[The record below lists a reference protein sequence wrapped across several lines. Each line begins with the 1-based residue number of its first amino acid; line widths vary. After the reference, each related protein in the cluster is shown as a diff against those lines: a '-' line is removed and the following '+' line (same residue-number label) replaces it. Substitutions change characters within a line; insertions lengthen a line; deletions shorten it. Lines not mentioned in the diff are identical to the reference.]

1 MNTSGGDAAD
11 EIVARRG
18 PAGVFFIGVRWAGA
32 VRGRR
37 RGRKQKAR
45 RWYRETLM
53 PRPMTVLPKRPP
65 AWAAIAAC
73 LALLAAQLPAQSDR
87 TPLNLYGRGATGT
100 NGVVAAA
107 RPEASRV
114 GVEILRMGG
123 NAVDAAVAT
132 GFALG
137 VLEPNASGIGG
148 GGFMLVKL
156 AGMKDAVVIDFR
168 PTAPAA
174 ATPDMYKLDARGR
187 AIDNASVEGG
197 LASAVPGEVRGLL
210 AAFEQYGSRKLTRA
224 QVIQPAIDWAERG
237 VPVTVNL
244 AQIIKDNFGK
254 LSKFENGLAI
264 YANDGFPPEIG
275 DTIVNKD
282 LAATLR
288 LIQAR
293 GADAIYRGD
302 IAARIVAENRKR
314 GGILTA
320 EDLAA
325 YRVKVRAPIAGSYRG
340 YTILTAPPPAGGTH
354 VIQLLNI
361 VEASD
366 LQALGEQSAAAAHV
380 WAEACKLVFADRAR
394 YSADPDFVTVP
405 FAGLASKAYARTL
418 AAQIKADAVLSEPAA
433 GDPFKYESGSTTH
446 FSVMDRDGNMVAVTK
461 TINMFFASGVVV
473 PGTGIIMGDDMDDFD
488 LKPGSVNSIQPG
500 KRMLSSMSPTL
511 VVDPQGRPF
520 MAIGSPGATRIIPT
534 LAQVI
539 SNVIDRG
546 MPIQQAISAPRL
558 YQGRTGGLSIEG
570 RYSINA
576 YNGLVALGHRV
587 AVAPDYDAAFGGVHA
602 VLYDHAAK
610 RLYGGA
616 DPRRDGQAAG
626 Y

>member
-1 MNTSGGDAAD
+1 MTRPS
-11 EIVARRG
+11 IIMQRRTR
-18 PAGVFFIGVRWAGA
+18 A
-32 VRGRR
+32 
-37 RGRKQKAR
+37 
-45 RWYRETLM
+45 
-53 PRPMTVLPKRPP
+53 
-65 AWAAIAAC
+65 
-73 LALLAAQLPAQSDR
+73 LAAAAVLFVALPAHLPAQADR
-87 TPLNLYGRGATGT
+87 TPLNLYGRGATGA

-107 RPEASRV
+107 KPEASQV
-114 GVEILRMGG
+114 GVDILRMGG

-148 GGFMLVKL
+148 GGFMVVKL
-156 AGMKDAVVIDFR
+156 AAMKEAVVIDFR
-168 PTAPAA
+168 PTAPSA
-174 ATPDMYKLDARGR
+174 ATPDMYTLDERGR
-187 AIDNASVEGG
+187 AIGNASVEGG
-197 LASAVPGEVRGLL
+197 LASAVPGEVKGLL
-210 AAFEQYGSRKLTRA
+210 YALEKYGSKKLTRA
-224 QVIQPAIDWAERG
+224 RVIQPAIDWAERG

-254 LSKFENGLAI
+254 LSRFENGLAI
-264 YANDGFPPEIG
+264 YSKDGFPPEIG

-282 LAATLR
+282 LANTLR

-293 GADAIYRGD
+293 GADAVYKGD

-314 GGILTA
+314 GGILA
-320 EDLAA
+320 LDDLAS
-325 YRVKVRAPIAGSYRG
+325 YQVKVRAPITGSYRG
-340 YTILTAPPPAGGTH
+340 YTIVTVPPPSGGTH
-354 VIQLLNI
+354 VLQLLNI
-361 VEASD
+361 LEHSD
-366 LQALGEQSAAAAHV
+366 LAALGEQSAATAHL
-380 WAEACKLVFADRAR
+380 WAEACKLVFADRSR
-394 YSADPDFVTVP
+394 YSADPDFVNVP
-405 FAGLASKAYARTL
+405 YRGLASKAYAKTL
-418 AAQIKADAVLSEPAA
+418 ADQIKPDVVMKAPEA

-446 FSVMDRDGNMVAVTK
+446 FSVMDKDGNMVAVTK

-511 VVDPQGRPF
+511 VLDPRGRPL
-520 MAIGSPGATRIIPT
+520 MAVGSPGATRIIPT

-546 MPIQQAISAPRL
+546 MPIQAAISAPRL
-558 YQGRTGGLSIEG
+558 YQGRSGSLSMEG

-576 YNGLVALGHRV
+576 YNGLLKLGH
-587 AVAPDYDAAFGGVHA
+587 AITVAPDYDAAFGGVHA
-602 VLYDHAAK
+602 VLFDHAA
-610 RLYGGA
+610 RVLHGGA

>member
-1 MNTSGGDAAD
+1 
-11 EIVARRG
+11 
-18 PAGVFFIGVRWAGA
+18 
-32 VRGRR
+32 
-37 RGRKQKAR
+37 
-45 RWYRETLM
+45 M
-53 PRPMTVLPKRPP
+53 PRAAIRTG
-65 AWAAIAAC
+65 AAIAAC
-73 LALLAAQLPAQSDR
+73 LVAVAAALTAQGDR
-87 TPLNLYGRGATGT
+87 TPLNLYGRGASGA

-107 RPEASRV
+107 KPEASRV
-114 GVEILRMGG
+114 GVEILKMGG

-148 GGFMLVKL
+148 GGFMVVKL
-156 AGMKDAVVIDFR
+156 AAMREAVVIDFR

-174 ATPDMYKLDARGR
+174 ATPDMYKLDERGR
-187 AIDNASVEGG
+187 AIGNASVEGG

-210 AAFEQYGSRKLTRA
+210 YALDHFGSKKLTRA
-224 QVIQPAIDWAERG
+224 QVLQPAIDWAERG

-254 LSKFENGLAI
+254 LSRFENGLAI
-264 YANDGFPPEIG
+264 YGKDGLPPEVG
-275 DTIVNKD
+275 DTIVNQD
-282 LAATLR
+282 LAATLK
-288 LIQAR
+288 LIQAK
-293 GADAIYRGD
+293 GADAIYTGD

-320 EDLAA
+320 EDLAR
-325 YRVKVRAPIAGSYRG
+325 YQVRVRTPVTGSYRG
-340 YTILTAPPPAGGTH
+340 YSIITAPPPAGGTH
-354 VIQLLNI
+354 VIQLLN
-361 VEASD
+361 VLEESD
-366 LQALGEQSAAAAHV
+366 LKALGEQSAAAAHV
-380 WAEACKLVFADRAR
+380 WAEACKLVFADRAK

-405 FAGLASKAYARTL
+405 YRGLASKAYARAL
-418 AAQIKADAVLSEPAA
+418 AAQIRPDAVIKEPAA
-433 GDPFKYESGSTTH
+433 GDPSKYESGSTTH

-488 LKPGSVNSIQPG
+488 LAPGSPNSIQPG

-511 VVDPQGRPF
+511 VIDPQGRPF
-520 MAIGSPGATRIIPT
+520 MVVGSPGATRIIPT
-534 LAQVI
+534 LAQVV

-546 MPIQQAISAPRL
+546 MPIQTAISAPRL
-558 YQGRTGGLSIEG
+558 YQGRTGNLSIEG

-587 AVAPDYDAAFGGVHA
+587 TVAPDYDAAFGGVHA
-602 VLYDHAAK
+602 VLYDHGA
-610 RLYGGA
+610 RLLHGGA

>member
-1 MNTSGGDAAD
+1 MPLQT
-11 EIVARRG
+11 
-18 PAGVFFIGVRWAGA
+18 
-32 VRGRR
+32 
-37 RGRKQKAR
+37 
-45 RWYRETLM
+45 TM
-53 PRPMTVLPKRPP
+53 PRAAIRTG
-65 AWAAIAAC
+65 AAIAAC
-73 LALLAAQLPAQSDR
+73 VVAIAAALAAQADR
-87 TPLNLYGRGATGT
+87 TPLNLYGRGASGA

-107 RPEASRV
+107 KPEASRV
-114 GVEILRMGG
+114 GVEILKMGG

-148 GGFMLVKL
+148 GGFMVVKL
-156 AGMKDAVVIDFR
+156 AAMKEAVVIDFR

-174 ATPDMYKLDARGR
+174 ATPDMYTLDERGR
-187 AIDNASVEGG
+187 AIGNASVEGG
-197 LASAVPGEVRGLL
+197 LASAVPGEVRGLIYAL
-210 AAFEQYGSRKLTRA
+210 EHFGSKKLTRA
-224 QVIQPAIDWAERG
+224 QVLQPAIDWAERG

-254 LSKFENGLAI
+254 LSRFENGLAI
-264 YANDGFPPEIG
+264 YAKDGFPPEVG
-275 DTIVNKD
+275 DTIVNRD
-282 LAATLR
+282 LAATLK
-288 LIQAR
+288 LIQAK
-293 GADAIYRGD
+293 GADAIYTGH

-320 EDLAA
+320 EDLAR
-325 YRVKVRAPIAGSYRG
+325 YQVKVRTPVTGSYRG
-340 YTILTAPPPAGGTH
+340 YSIITAPPPAGGTH

-361 VEASD
+361 LEQSD
-366 LQALGEQSAAAAHV
+366 LAALGEQSAATAHV
-380 WAEACKLVFADRAR
+380 WAEACKLIFADRAK

-405 FAGLASKAYARTL
+405 YRGLAAKAYARTL
-418 AAQIKADAVLSEPAA
+418 AGQIKPDAVMKEPAA
-433 GDPFKYESGSTTH
+433 GDPSKYESGSTTH

-473 PGTGIIMGDDMDDFD
+473 PGAGIIMGDDMDDFD
-488 LKPGSVNSIQPG
+488 LAPGSVNSIQPG

-511 VVDPQGRPF
+511 VLDAQGRPF
-520 MAIGSPGATRIIPT
+520 MVLGSPGATRIIPT

-546 MPIQQAISAPRL
+546 MPIQTAISAPRL
-558 YQGRTGGLSIEG
+558 YQGRTGNLSIEG

-576 YNGLVALGHRV
+576 YNGLVALGHKV
-587 AVAPDYDAAFGGVHA
+587 TVAPDYDAAFGGVHA
-602 VLYDHAAK
+602 VLYDHAAR
-610 RLYGGA
+610 RLHGGA